1 MTQDISL
8 LPEDLSDQQ
17 AVAILKKLQGS
28 TLFLF
33 NALDLDG
40 DGELSP
46 AEIDAAPETL
56 RALDR
61 DGDGMLNESEL
72 EGGGFHLFPGWVR
85 NNAIVRMLDVDG
97 DLCVTSADMADAP
110 NRIRRLDKD
119 GDGIVKLADVVQQFN
134 PELRKKMG
142 APAQV
147 LRMHERLRNYAPED
161 YGSVTP
167 GHDSRASN
175 GYTLI
180 YESNNNNDIQVAN
193 DAFLLDKNGQRVH
206 TWKNS
211 LHTPEGTTA
220 ELLENGLLLRSVA
233 IEDALL
239 THHFPVGAHGTI
251 ELVDWDETVL
261 WQFSRIEVGKHCLH
275 HDSEPLPNGNILV
288 TSYEALTVA
297 DAEALGWRPQ
307 VIKTPRGDGFVWV
320 EKILEL
326 KPNLEDGST
335 EIVWEWNVLDHIV
348 QDHDATKPN
357 YGTIAENPRKLNLN
371 YTQFERF
378 FFTMGQLFHINAVSY
393 NAERDQ
399 IVLSSAKFDEFWI
412 IDHSI
417 SREEAAGEQG
427 DLLYRWGNQSA
438 YDTGRFEDK
447 ALFWQH
453 DVQWMNPAR
462 PHSGD
467 IMIFNNGA
475 QRNADGSVNHNERG
489 LGFGNAYTEI
499 LEISLPFQ
507 PDGQYDWSKPAEIS
521 WGYNRDGSKGVFSPF
536 MSSASRMPDGNT
548 LLVLGYNKRLIE
560 VTDNGETVLDYR
572 LGGPGRIYRAL
583 RYSDDYSGLKK
594 LNR

>member
-8 LPEDLSDQQ
+8 LPKNLSNQQ
-17 AVAILKKLQGS
+17 AVAILKKLRDS

-33 NALDLDG
+33 KTLDLDG

-46 AEIDAAPETL
+46 AEIDAAPQTL
-56 RALDR
+56 RTLDR

-85 NNAIVRMLDVDG
+85 LNGIVRMLDLDG
-97 DLCVTSADMADAP
+97 DLCVTSADIQDAP
-110 NRIRRLDKD
+110 SRIRRLDTD
-119 GDGIVKLADVVQQFN
+119 GDGYVKLKDVIRQPSQSM
-134 PELRKKMG
+134 RKKMG
-142 APAQV
+142 SPAQV
-147 LRMHERLRNYAPED
+147 LRMHDRLRNYLPDAS
-161 YGSVTP
+161 GSAMP
-167 GHDSRASN
+167 GHDPRALN

-180 YESNNNNDIQVAN
+180 YESNNNNDVQVAN
-193 DAFLLDKNGQRVH
+193 NAFLLDDSGQRVH
-206 TWKNS
+206 TWQNA
-211 LHTPEGTTA
+211 LHSPEGVTA

-251 ELVDWDETVL
+251 QLVDWDGTVL
-261 WQFSRIEVGKHCLH
+261 WQFSRVEVGKCCLH

-288 TSYEALTVA
+288 TSYEALTKA
-297 DAEALGWRPQ
+297 EAEALGWRPQ
-307 VIKTPRGDGFVWV
+307 LISTPRGDGLVWV

-326 KPNLEDGST
+326 KPNLEDGTT
-335 EIVWEWNVLDHIV
+335 EIVWEWNILDHIV
-348 QDHDATKPN
+348 QEYDETKPN
-357 YGTIAENPRKLNLN
+357 YGSVADNPRKLNLN
-371 YTQFERF
+371 YTQFDRF

-417 SREEAAGEQG
+417 SREDAASEQG
-427 DLLYRWGNQSA
+427 DLLYRWGNRSA
-438 YDTGRFEDK
+438 YDAGKYEDK

-453 DVQWMNPAR
+453 DVRWMDPER

-467 IMIFNNGA
+467 IMVFNNGA
-475 QRNADGSVNHNERG
+475 QRNADGSVNHNEIG
-489 LGFGNAYTEI
+489 LGFGNAFTEI
-499 LEISLPFQ
+499 LEISLPYQ
-507 PDGQYDWSKPAEIS
+507 SDGTFDWSKPSQIT

-536 MSSASRMPDGNT
+536 MSSASRTPDGNT

-560 VTDNGETVLDYR
+560 VTDRGETVLDYR

-583 RYSDDYSGLKK
+583 RYSADYPGLHKQ
-594 LNR
+594 RD